1 MPCDDITDVLE
12 LWFDENDRLEDYALT
27 KRTCGAQVG
36 HQAFLM
42 PLLGNME
49 IETLADRITTSF
61 YPTSTRSLTTKTS

>member
-12 LWFDENDRLEDYALT
+12 LWFDDNDQLEDYALT

-42 PLLGNME
+42 PLLGSMG
-49 IETLADRITTSF
+49 IETLA
-61 YPTSTRSLTTKTS
+61 RSDYDMLLPHVDSLSDDEDF

>member
-1 MPCDDITDVLE
+1 MRDDITDVL
-12 LWFDENDRLEDYALT
+12 FGSTKMTDPEDYALT

-49 IETLADRITTSF
+49 IETLATGLRPPS
-61 YPTSTRSLTTKTS
+61 PATRSLTTKTS